1 MYKSSLLIQI
11 SVSDRILHLKLL
23 IISVNID
30 ECRSGPCQNGAACQ
44 DGVNRYTCN
53 CLDGFDGNRCQSKLE
68 KQANYTGLL

>member
-11 SVSDRILHLKLL
+11 SVSERILHLKLF

-30 ECRSGPCQNGAACQ
+30 ECRSGPCQNGGACQ

-68 KQANYTGLL
+68 NKHIIRCYF